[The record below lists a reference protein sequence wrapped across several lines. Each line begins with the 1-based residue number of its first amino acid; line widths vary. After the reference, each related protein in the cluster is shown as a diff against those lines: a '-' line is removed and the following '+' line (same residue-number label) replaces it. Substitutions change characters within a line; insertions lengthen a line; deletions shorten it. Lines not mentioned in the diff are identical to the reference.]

1 MLHHERTPVGVLF
14 SWWSIAVG
22 RNASFARG
30 KAEALPRLPQGNG
43 RNRKRHFVVEHS
55 GRKERL
61 VRARQIVF

>member
-43 RNRKRHFVVEHS
+43 RNRKRHFVV
-55 GRKERL
+55 GIVVERNSSF
-61 VRARQIVF
+61 ARGK